1 MKKLLVLPL
10 LGALVGCINPA
21 PINSCIMVDEV
32 ITGAD
37 HFDNSVKMVK
47 CGRAKAKHIILV
59 GVGDASIK
67 AAMADGG
74 VEKIH
79 HVDHKSMNVLGLYM
93 ENETI
98 VWGE

>member
-1 MKKLLVLPL
+1 MKKLLILPL
-10 LGALVGCINPA
+10 VGALVGCINPA
-21 PINSCIMVDEV
+21 PVNSIIMVDEV
-32 ITGAD
+32 ISGSEQ
-37 HFDNSVKMVK
+37 FDNSVKMEK
-47 CGRAKAKHIILV
+47 CGRAKAKHILLV

-67 AAMADGG
+67 AAMNDGG
-74 VEKIH
+74 LKEIH